1 MSQGT
6 PINKLG
12 GNALND
18 DDSRLVDSILSDLNN
33 ASPSPTPP
41 TQTPPVQAPTAG
53 SAPQPM
59 SPEQHKA
66 MLAQR
71 QQNMMQQQMMM
82 QQQAMLNNKKNNK
95 QEETSLLDN
104 LQSNWKQI
112 ITVVILSLLI
122 NTPMAESCFRMG
134 DNTYFLTELGGLNTQ
149 AIIIK
154 ALIVGISYFIVTTY
168 IPF

>member
-12 GNALND
+12 GNTLND

-33 ASPSPTPP
+33 ASSSSPPP
-41 TQTPPVQAPTAG
+41 TQTPPAQAPTAG
-53 SAPQPM
+53 GAPQPM
-59 SPEQHKA
+59 TPEQHKA

-82 QQQAMLNNKKNNK
+82 QQQAMLNNKKNK
-95 QEETSLLDN
+95 QEDASLLDN

-168 IPF
+168 IRF